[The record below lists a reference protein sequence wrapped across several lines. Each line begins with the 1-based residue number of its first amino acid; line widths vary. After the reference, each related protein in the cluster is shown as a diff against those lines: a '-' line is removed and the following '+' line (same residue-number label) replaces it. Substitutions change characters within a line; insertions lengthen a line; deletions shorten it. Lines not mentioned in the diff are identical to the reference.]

1 MDIPDALIG
10 RLLLVSTSAVFV
22 LLSFWVNSYPFI
34 DEGEFIVN
42 FGFRYILNKVRT
54 FLFAF
59 IHRPIYGFT
68 RFKKLFKLLV
78 GTMYEMNVQ

>member
-54 FLFAF
+54 VF
-59 IHRPIYGFT
+59 IRIYSSTYLWIYTF
-68 RFKKLFKLLV
+68 
-78 GTMYEMNVQ
+78 